1 MNSNELLQF
10 QLENGII
17 TTDQYTKYK
26 LHGANTNWQKHFF
39 DNAAPMYNTD
49 FAIRGGSGNT
59 TYYVSASYMKQ
70 KSLTKISHFDRY
82 TVRTNLDTKPKDW
95 LTFGVRQSI
104 AYTDRL
110 ADGYTNTKRGNS
122 PTNSVVATYMYP
134 AYWDPTV
141 EGDQPHQFWGSN
153 MYDIYW
159 LAGLQPM
166 KTNDIVY
173 NGTAYAQITPVKGLT
188 LSLIHISE
196 PTRP

>member
-1 MNSNELLQF
+1 M
-10 QLENGII
+10 
-17 TTDQYTKYK
+17 
-26 LHGANTNWQKHFF
+26 
-39 DNAAPMYNTD
+39 
-49 FAIRGGSGNT
+49 
-59 TYYVSASYMKQ
+59 
-70 KSLTKISHFDRY
+70 
-82 TVRTNLDTKPKDW
+82 
-95 LTFGVRQSI
+95 TFGVRQSI
-104 AYTDRL
+104 AYTDRS

-159 LAGLQPM
+159 LAGLQPQ

-188 LSLIHISE
+188 LKSQLALNAFDTRSTQTVLPSFPGNNGEGQSSEGHSRSSMWTITNTAEYKFKNADIHHY
-196 PTRP
+196 T